1 MGVPHRHGFFIVSSL
16 ALAISAGNAVAGG
29 YEKATLWDAQY
40 SALAG
45 AAASSVDDSSAIFYN
60 PAGLAFA
67 ESNDLAL
74 HLSPTVSRV
83 DGPAEGD
90 DSFVKGNNKF
100 TPSSGFTGL
109 YKLNDQL
116 TLGYGVY
123 AAGGSVSEYDVT
135 VGSAAPLNGTYS
147 TDVRVIEGGLALGY
161 RINNNWSVGATYRI
175 TYAYADMNMMSSKS
189 GLGVQV
195 SYNDMTGW
203 DTSAVRLGAMYRSDD
218 NRWGWGINYRS
229 EVLVKAEGEASYNNG
244 TGAAVGPLPAPFS
257 NKDSKA
263 QTALPMQIAT
273 GVDYHLTDD
282 LTLFGE
288 ITFSKY
294 STNKSIP
301 FESDETG
308 LVVQEVYQNWDDQFN
323 YRIAA
328 EYTGIAGWALRGG
341 YIYTTAVVPDEYAS
355 PTFSTPAAAHTITL
369 GAGTTIMDGKV
380 ELDFGADYNLVHN
393 KDAKGGGTVTNTG
406 STATGSTAPSGEYKS
421 QAFALH
427 LSTTYKF

>member
-1 MGVPHRHGFFIVSSL
+1 MKGSSTRRHLFLVSSL
-16 ALAISAGNAVAGG
+16 ALAVSAGNAFAGG
-29 YEKATLWDAQY
+29 YEKATLWDAKY

-45 AAASSVDDSSAIFYN
+45 AAASSVDDSSAIFFN

-67 ESNDLAL
+67 ERNDVAL
-74 HLSPTVSRV
+74 HLSPTLSRV
-83 DGPAEGD
+83 DSPAEGN
-90 DSFVKGNNKF
+90 DSFVKGNKKF

-109 YKLNDQL
+109 YKLNDKF
-116 TLGYGVY
+116 TLGYGIY

-135 VGSAAPLNGTYS
+135 YGSSAPLTDTYS
-147 TDVRVIEGGLALGY
+147 TDVKVIEGGLALAY
-161 RINNNWSVGATYRI
+161 RINNNWSVGGTYRI
-175 TYAYADMNMMSSKS
+175 SYAYADINMMSAVPYTPGESA
-189 GLGVQV
+189 GVQV

-203 DTSAVRLGAMYRSDD
+203 DKSAVRLGAMYRSDD

-229 EVLVKAEGEASYNNG
+229 EVLVKAEGKASFK
-244 TGAAVGPLPAPFS
+244 TGVPGGVGGDFS
-257 NKDSKA
+257 NKDAKA
-263 QTALPMQIAT
+263 ETALPMQIST
-273 GVDYHLTDD
+273 GVDYRLNDD

-288 ITFSKY
+288 VTFSKY

-301 FESDETG
+301 FESDEQA
-308 LVVQEVYQNWDDQFN
+308 LVVNEIYQNWEDQYN

-341 YIYTTAVVPDEYAS
+341 YIYTTAVVPDDYAS
-355 PTFSTPAAAHTITL
+355 PTFSTPAAAHTITF

-393 KDAKGGGTVTNTG
+393 KDAKGGGEITNTR
-406 STATGSTAPSGEYKS
+406 SRAPSGEYKS

-427 LSTTYKF
+427 MSTTYKF